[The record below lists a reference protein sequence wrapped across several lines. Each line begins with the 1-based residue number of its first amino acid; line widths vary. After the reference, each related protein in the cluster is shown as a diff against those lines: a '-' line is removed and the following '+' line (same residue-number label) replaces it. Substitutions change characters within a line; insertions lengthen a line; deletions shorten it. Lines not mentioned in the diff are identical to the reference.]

1 MNGDKFMED
10 LSLHILDI
18 VENSITAGATNI
30 RIKIKEDTKENL
42 LLIEISDN
50 GKGMNEEMLKNAL
63 DPFHTTRTTRN
74 VGLGIPFLADAAREA
89 DGDISIKS
97 VKGEGTTITATFRRD
112 NIDRKP
118 LGDIGKTLIVIIAS
132 NPGIDI
138 VFEHKKNTSEYL
150 LDTAEI
156 KKDLDGV
163 PINTPGVIKI
173 IENDLKEWFNS
184 SELMIK

>member
-1 MNGDKFMED
+1 MED

-18 VENSITAGATNI
+18 AENSITAGATNI
-30 RIKIKEDTKENL
+30 WIKINEDIKENIL
-42 LLIEISDN
+42 LVEISDN
-50 GKGMNEEMLKNAL
+50 GKGMDEKMLKNAL

-74 VGLGIPFLADAAREA
+74 IGLGIPFLADAAREA
-89 DGDISIKS
+89 GGDISIKS
-97 VKGEGTTITATFRRD
+97 VKGEGTTITATFRHD

-156 KKDLDGV
+156 KKELEGV
-163 PINTPGVIKI
+163 PINAPEVIRFIKKDI
-173 IENDLKEWFNS
+173 NVWLNYIKH
-184 SELMIK
+184 MIK

>member
-1 MNGDKFMED
+1 MELIMED

-30 RIKIKEDTKENL
+30 WIKINEDIKKNL
-42 LLIEISDN
+42 LLVEISDN

-63 DPFHTTRTTRN
+63 DPFYTTRTTRN
-74 VGLGIPFLADAAREA
+74 IGLGIPFLADAAREA
-89 DGDISIKS
+89 GGDISIKS
-97 VKGEGTTITATFRRD
+97 VKGEGTTITATFLHD

-156 KKDLDGV
+156 KKELEGV
-163 PINTPGVIKI
+163 PINAPEVIRFIKKDI
-173 IENDLKEWFNS
+173 NVWLNS
-184 SELMIK
+184 IKHMIK

>member
-1 MNGDKFMED
+1 MED

-18 VENSITAGATNI
+18 VENSITAGAANI
-30 RIKIKEDTKENL
+30 RIKINEDTRENL

-50 GKGMNEEMLKNAL
+50 GKGMDEEMLKNAL

-74 VGLGIPFLADAAREA
+74 VGLGIPFLADAARETG
-89 DGDISIKS
+89 GDVSIKS
-97 VKGEGTTITATFRRD
+97 VKGEGTAITATFRYD
-112 NIDRKP
+112 HIDRKP

-132 NPGIDI
+132 NPDIDI
-138 VFEHKKNTSEYL
+138 LFEYKKNNFEYM

-163 PINTPGVIKI
+163 PINTPGVIKA

-184 SELMIK
+184 TKLMIE

>member
-1 MNGDKFMED
+1 MED

-18 VENSITAGATNI
+18 VENSITAGAANI
-30 RIKIKEDTKENL
+30 RIKINEDTRENL

-50 GKGMNEEMLKNAL
+50 GKGMDEEMLKNAL

-74 VGLGIPFLADAAREA
+74 VGLGIPFLADAARETG
-89 DGDISIKS
+89 GDISIKS
-97 VKGEGTTITATFRRD
+97 VKGEGTAITATFRH
-112 NIDRKP
+112 NHIDRKP
-118 LGDIGKTLIVIIAS
+118 LGDIGKTIIIIIAS
-132 NPGIDI
+132 NPDIDI
-138 VFEHKKNTSEYL
+138 LFEYKKNNSEYM

-163 PINTPGVIKI
+163 PINTPGVVKA

-184 SELMIK
+184 TKLMIE

>member
-1 MNGDKFMED
+1 MED

-18 VENSITAGATNI
+18 VENSITAGAANI
-30 RIKIKEDTKENL
+30 GIKIHEDTKENL

-50 GKGMNEEMLKNAL
+50 GKGMDKEMLKNAL

-74 VGLGIPFLADAAREA
+74 IGLGIPFLADAAR
-89 DGDISIKS
+89 DTGGDIAIKS
-97 VKGEGTTITATFRRD
+97 VKGEGTTITATFRHD
-112 NIDRKP
+112 HIDRKP

-132 NPGIDI
+132 NPDIDI
-138 VFEHKKNTSEYL
+138 LFEYKKNNSEYM

-156 KKDLDGV
+156 KKDLDSV
-163 PINTPGVIKI
+163 PINTPGVIKA

-184 SELMIK
+184 TKLMIE

>member
-1 MNGDKFMED
+1 MED

-30 RIKIKEDTKENL
+30 RIKINEDTIENL

-50 GKGMNEEMLKNAL
+50 GKGMDEEMLKNAL

-74 VGLGIPFLADAAREA
+74 IGLGIPFLADAAREA
-89 DGDISIKS
+89 GGDISIKS
-97 VKGEGTTITATFRRD
+97 VKGKGTTITATFRRD
-112 NIDRKP
+112 HIDKKP

-132 NPGIDI
+132 NPDIDI
-138 VFEHKKNTSEYL
+138 VFEHKINASEYL

-156 KKDLDGV
+156 KKELDGV
-163 PINTPGVIKI
+163 PINTPGVIKA
-173 IENDLKEWFNS
+173 IENDLKEWLNS
-184 SELMIK
+184 TELMIK